1 LIELPSFKQ
10 IMRGASI
17 QMRQSTSVTS
27 CVSIDYFA
35 VEFLERVPDL

>member
-1 LIELPSFKQ
+1 
-10 IMRGASI
+10 
-17 QMRQSTSVTS
+17 MRQSTSVTS